1 MKSKQLLRKLQ
12 KPAKIFQNPRGVE
25 TEFAKSNSSA
35 AVKILRP
42 DCDDF
47 LCPRV
52 QTLSNNLYFQVDR
65 KEALGKSE
73 LSAALGLTEN
83 HLVSSWKPRNLESHL
98 WACTLEH
105 FPVVNMCAYRDL
117 CISVKSVVCVRSEG
131 NWP

>member
-1 MKSKQLLRKLQ
+1 MAVLGNK
-12 KPAKIFQNPRGVE
+12 VE
-25 TEFAKSNSSA
+25 TFCC
-35 AVKILRP
+35 AVKLLRP

-47 LCPRV
+47 LRPSV

-83 HLVSSWKPRNLESHL
+83 HLVSSWKPGKPSFVQCSH
-98 WACTLEH
+98 
-105 FPVVNMCAYRDL
+105 RDL
-117 CISVKSVVCVRSEG
+117 CISVESVVCVRSKG